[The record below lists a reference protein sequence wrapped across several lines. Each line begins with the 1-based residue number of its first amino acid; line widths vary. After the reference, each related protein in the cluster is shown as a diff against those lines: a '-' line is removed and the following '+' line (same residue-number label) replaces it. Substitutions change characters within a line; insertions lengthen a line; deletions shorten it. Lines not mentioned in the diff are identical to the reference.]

1 MAKTRKAYQ
10 RFTATPAKVYKAMRG
25 NLGRVVRGQEIT
37 EAEAVRERR
46 AGRDIV
52 VCGGELEAN
61 RSLARAIEA
70 QVGPYIIQPPHKR
83 GGPFSLPHFQPDPR
97 PPTGH
102 SFYETSNLKAAR
114 RP

>member
-1 MAKTRKAYQ
+1 MAAKKASKTR
-10 RFTATPAKVYKAMRG
+10 PPNDAKVYKATRG

-37 EAEAVRERR
+37 EAEAVLERR
-46 AGRDIV
+46 AGRDV
-52 VCGGELEAN
+52 VICGRELEAN
-61 RSLARAIEA
+61 RSLARAIES
-70 QVGPYIIQPPHKR
+70 QVGPYKIQPPHR
-83 GGPFSLPHFQPDPR
+83 QSGPFSLPHFQPEPR